1 MKRYLATPVAALM
14 LIAGAMFSAAP
25 VAAAP
30 LGSGQVH
37 GATTLVGGW
46 ERVQYGGGYCERLRR
61 ACIYKQELGE
71 TGEGNC
77 RRYRRE
83 CSGSGG
89 YGAPPRYDRGYGG
102 DRCGYWRHRCANSY
116 GWHTH
121 SWHKCMKW
129 GAPGC

>member
-1 MKRYLATPVAALM
+1 MKRYLAIPVTALM
-14 LIAGAMFSAAP
+14 MTAGVMFSAAP
-25 VAAAP
+25 VAATP
-30 LGSGQVH
+30 IGGGQVH
-37 GATTLVGGW
+37 DATTQGGGW
-46 ERVQYGGGYCERLRR
+46 ERVQYGGYCESLRR
-61 ACIYKQELGE
+61 ACIYKDQLGE
-71 TGEGNC
+71 AGEGNC

-83 CSGSGG
+83 CGGSGS

-102 DRCGYWRHRCANSY
+102 DRCGYWRHRCANAY